1 MQRLST
7 KLRSISFHSNRSL
20 SFVGVPHRLIHHSPT
35 PQLTLG
41 FSTPS
46 KWSFFPS
53 SSLRGVSPSMGSA
66 FLPHHLLQVRNITSK
81 EKMAKWK
88 KKWRP
93 RTPITSKVKKVK
105 IKFYSSYKDRFKPLN
120 DGTIRRWKE
129 GKRHNAHLKSKKSKR
144 RLRQP
149 GLVPP
154 AYAKVMKKLNFCN

>member
-1 MQRLST
+1 MQRFCT
-7 KLRSISFHSNRSL
+7 KLRSISLHSNRNL
-20 SFVGVPHRLIHHSPT
+20 SFTSVPHRLIHHSRS
-35 PQLTLG
+35 PQSTLG
-41 FSTPS
+41 FAT
-46 KWSFFPS
+46 
-53 SSLRGVSPSMGSA
+53 
-66 FLPHHLLQVRNITSK
+66 TS
-81 EKMAKWK
+81 K

-105 IKFYSSYKDRFKPLN
+105 IKFYSSYKDRFRPLN

>member
-1 MQRLST
+1 MYFLSCHDHSLKEKKKKRKANVYLESRDGEEYSYPKAQTPSKSFHNIVACSLFSLFRFNQKKNRVLPLLGRRKMQRLST

-66 FLPHHLLQVRNITSK
+66 FLPHHV
-81 EKMAKWK
+81 
-88 KKWRP
+88 
-93 RTPITSKVKKVK
+93 
-105 IKFYSSYKDRFKPLN
+105 
-120 DGTIRRWKE
+120 
-129 GKRHNAHLKSKKSKR
+129 
-144 RLRQP
+144 
-149 GLVPP
+149 GLS
-154 AYAKVMKKLNFCN
+154 AD